1 MSVVLLVI
9 SFIAIVAYE
18 APDII
23 RERQWGELALFIV
36 LVLLGF
42 TISLLQA
49 IGMPVPNP
57 VKGIESLT
65 ERIARLFR

>member
-23 RERQWGELALFIV
+23 RERQWGELALFIA

>member
-9 SFIAIVAYE
+9 SFIAIVVYE
-18 APDII
+18 APDLI
-23 RERQWGELALFIV
+23 RKRQWGELALFIA

-42 TISLLQA
+42 TISLFQA